1 MRTSGGAGA
10 SRRQPRDATPG
21 PLRPLTTLLL
31 TLALLCSLAAAEA
44 APASPQWRQ
53 LESHVT
59 VGADGIATSRGAGRQ
74 RSDGLSITRSTP
86 VDIGNAPDA
95 VVDDQAIKFTPPRV
109 ELGRMETCSP
119 QRYYVGVEN
128 RGRVSV
134 RLDGADFTH
143 SGFSLATDVRGIRL
157 DPGDRFNL
165 QFVFL
170 PSEVEPNGVDAHL
183 RVLTTSGLFALP
195 ISSPEVA
202 LNRYGVSAIKASIPA
217 GVRFGQSLQFVNPAD
232 YTIRITEVYALDSF
246 VHIELLNGSNWIG
259 PRWPRE
265 DDGKEAREVP
275 GEYDKEFDYAR
286 RTDRGAWDMPAGT
299 TSPLMKVSL
308 LSNTPGVYFTHIHIA
323 AGEHRLVM
331 VPVHITVLKPGIHI
345 EPKELD
351 LGVLT
356 DLHEDEPREVFFHSV

>member
-10 SRRQPRDATPG
+10 SPRRLRDAAPG
-21 PLRPLTTLLL
+21 ALHPLVCLLL
-31 TLALLCSLAAAEA
+31 ALSLCCSLVAAD
-44 APASPQWRQ
+44 APSQWSPQLQ

-59 VGADGIATSRGAGRQ
+59 VGNDGIATSRGAGRQ
-74 RSDGLSITRSTP
+74 RSDGLSITRSVP
-86 VDIGNAPDA
+86 VDTSVAPDA
-95 VVDDQAIKFTPPRV
+95 AVDDQAIKFTPPRV

-143 SGFSLATDVRGIRL
+143 DGFSLATDVRGIRL

-202 LNRYGVSAIKASIPA
+202 FNRYGVSAIRASVPA
-217 GVRFGQSLQFVNPAD
+217 GVRFGQSLQFVNPVD
-232 YTIRITEVYALDSF
+232 YTIRITEIYALDSF
-246 VHIELLNGSNWIG
+246 VHIELLNGSKWIG
-259 PRWPRE
+259 PRWPKEE
-265 DDGKEAREVP
+265 DAKEARQEVP
-275 GEYDKEFDYAR
+275 GEYDKELDYAR
-286 RTDRGAWDMPAGT
+286 RADRGAWDMPAGT
-299 TSPLMKVSL
+299 TSPLIKVSL

-323 AGEHRLVM
+323 AGNHRLLL

-351 LGVLT
+351 LG
-356 DLHEDEPREVFFHSV
+356 F